1 MTHFLYDLI
10 VKAKIQPQNLVYHRP
25 SDLARVI
32 HFEIFKRAASRKKK
46 KHRIHVAEA
55 CLRIIPLFSPR
66 GVLPRDVLLDSAS
79 DGNGVHVGVDGLDD
93 FSRMLFGADGQ
104 LRKSYTDA
112 VFTPLNYDRIA
123 IVHSLN
129 IHDAFMGEG
138 IETSLMAHIINNFA
152 NGCDFVA
159 YQAGFLTGHD
169 VEDIQHE
176 IEYWQ
181 SLGFLSVYDGK
192 NGALNE
198 MVYESQHNKF
208 SDVRQKVLLHRSI
221 SQDRI
226 S

>member
-10 VKAKIQPQNLVYHRP
+10 VKAEIQPQNLVYHRP

-32 HFEIFKRAASRKKK
+32 HFEIFKRAASKEKK

-55 CLRIIPLFSPR
+55 FLRTIPLSTPK
-66 GVLPRDVLLDSAS
+66 GVLPRDVLLDSAY
-79 DGNGVHVGVDGLDD
+79 DGNGAHVGADGLDD

-104 LRKSYTDA
+104 LRKSYTDRVA
-112 VFTPLNYDRIA
+112 PLTHNRIA
-123 IVHSLN
+123 IAHSLN

-152 NGCDFVA
+152 NECDFVVH
-159 YQAGFLTGHD
+159 QAGLLTGYD
-169 VEDIQHE
+169 AEDIEHE

>member
-10 VKAKIQPQNLVYHRP
+10 VKAEIQPQNLVYHRP

-32 HFEIFKRAASRKKK
+32 HFEIFKRAASKEKK

-55 CLRIIPLFSPR
+55 FLRTIPLSTPK
-66 GVLPRDVLLDSAS
+66 GVLPRDVLLDSAY
-79 DGNGVHVGVDGLDD
+79 DGNGAHVGADGLDD

-104 LRKSYTDA
+104 LRKSYTDRVA
-112 VFTPLNYDRIA
+112 PLTHNRIA
-123 IVHSLN
+123 IAHSLN